1 MISATILADSV
12 NTRGDRIA
20 TVQYTAHRFILAEV
34 NTHRVFSRNAR
45 SSRAVPTARLIDEVR
60 TNPALPVELARNQS
74 GMVAGE
80 ALDDHD
86 VRDAVTVWRSAARLA
101 AGEAARLAAI
111 GVHKQWANRVLEPFL
126 YVHGIITSTSWSNFF
141 RLRLA
146 PDAQPEMQALA
157 RAIKGAMDGS
167 APVEL
172 ADGEWHLPYIEERD
186 VCAHGDDGM
195 ALAKLSAA
203 RCARVSYRPFD
214 GSDSLDAEL
223 ARADRLMAV
232 GHWSPFEHQAQA
244 DAGDNA
250 PETWRNFRG
259 WCQFRAQV
267 DGQSPG

>member
-1 MISATILADSV
+1 MISASILADSV
-12 NTRGDRIA
+12 NIA
-20 TVQYTAHRFILAEV
+20 GQRLTTVQYTAHRFVLAEL

-80 ALDDHD
+80 ALDDND
-86 VRDAVTVWRSAARLA
+86 VRNAVTVWRAAARLA

-126 YVHGIITSTSWSNFF
+126 WVHGIISSTKWGNFF

-157 RAIKGAMDGS
+157 RAIRDAMDAS
-167 APVEL
+167 EPVEL
-172 ADGEWHLPYIEERD
+172 DDGEWHLPYIAGAGL
-186 VCAHGDDGM
+186 CDDLCM
-195 ALAKLSAA
+195 LSAA
-203 RCARVSYRPFD
+203 RCARVSYAPFD
-214 GSDSLDAEL
+214 GNDSYQREKERAEH
-223 ARADRLMAV
+223 LMKS

-244 DAGDNA
+244 DALGCA
-250 PETWRNFRG
+250 PNWHRNFSG
-259 WCQFRAQV
+259 WAQHRAMI
-267 DGQSPG
+267 DGHGDLAL